1 MGQIRSPLQQV
12 KLCHRRLAFTLVEL
26 LVVIAIIGILVA
38 LLLPAVQAAREAARR
53 TQCSNNLK
61 QIGIACQSFHAAM
74 KRFPSGWDENN
85 SDDPALRLPNA
96 GWGLLILPYT
106 EGQSIYD
113 RIDLKK
119 KITDGTPG
127 SGNANIDLIGI
138 PLSQYIC
145 PSDSERLDSDSFEAY
160 GSYNP
165 AIPALAV
172 SNYVASGINCDPCQY
187 GYLQAKETKFGC
199 PNGPTGIFFRNSKIK
214 ISQITDGTSKTFL
227 AGERMYSPRHGVIS
241 AAYWPGPPGS
251 VSNASACWSA
261 HMIAGSKTS
270 FGTADRNQM
279 INGQAFGFHSEHP
292 GGVQVAFADGSAR
305 PIADTIAQEVA
316 VQLLEIADG
325 AAPNGY

>member
-1 MGQIRSPLQQV
+1 LPQRAKIR
-12 KLCHRRLAFTLVEL
+12 RRLPAFTLVEL

-53 TQCSNNLK
+53 TQCANNLR
-61 QIGIACQSFHAAM
+61 QVGIACQSYHSAM

-85 SDDPALRLPNA
+85 STDPALRLPNA

-127 SGNANIDLIGI
+127 TGNANIDLIGI
-138 PLSQYIC
+138 PLAQYQC
-145 PSDSERLDSDSFEAY
+145 PSDSERSDSDAFDAY
-160 GSYNP
+160 GAYNP

-187 GYLQAKETKFGC
+187 GYLQANETKFGC
-199 PNGPTGIFFRNSKIK
+199 PSGPTGIFYRNSKIK
-214 ISQITDGTSKTFL
+214 IGQITDGTSKTFL
-227 AGERMYSPRHGVIS
+227 VGERTYSPRHGVIS

-261 HMIAGSKTS
+261 NMIAGTKTT

-279 INGQAFGFHSEHP
+279 INGQAFGFHSDHP
-292 GGVQVAFADGSAR
+292 GGVQVALADGSAR

-316 VQLLEIADG
+316 VQLVEIGDG
-325 AAPNGY
+325 AALNDY